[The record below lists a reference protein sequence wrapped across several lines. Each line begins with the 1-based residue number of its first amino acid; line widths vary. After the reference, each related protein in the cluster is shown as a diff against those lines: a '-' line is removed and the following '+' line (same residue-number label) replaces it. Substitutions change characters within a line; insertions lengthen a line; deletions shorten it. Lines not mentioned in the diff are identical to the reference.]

1 MTDNTSISIII
12 LSFIAFIYLIVWGS
26 LNFWGSLN
34 YLEEG
39 AIFLSFITMLEAI
52 LILFAAYT
60 LLREELE
67 ESFRA
72 NEATRGE

>member
-26 LNFWGSLN
+26 LN

-52 LILFAAYT
+52 FVLFVAYER
-60 LLREELE
+60 LRDSLE
-67 ESFRA
+67 ERLGASQ
-72 NEATRGE
+72 

>member
-12 LSFIAFIYLIVWGS
+12 LSFIAFIYLIV
-26 LNFWGSLN
+26 WGSLN